1 MTWSSKKNLVAMA
14 MLALPLLASCR
25 PDDGA
30 VSRAL
35 RNLFSV
41 GIEPLSEDAR
51 LQLERFGTIISASA
65 DDASDVSAVLTHFS
79 DALTQV
85 RREYVRPVDEIAA
98 IDAAFAAA
106 RNRLNSGEPASPQD
120 LVDTALDGMLKSL
133 DPHSNYMNP
142 QSFEE
147 FEVQIRGEF
156 GGLGIEIAEKDG
168 LIRVISPIEETPA
181 ARAGIMPGDAI
192 TRVDGNSIQGI
203 RVMDAV
209 RRMRGPP
216 GTMIR
221 LTIQRDGVPDFEV
234 ILERAIIQI
243 RPVRWHME
251 NDIGYLRVSVF
262 NEQVKA
268 GIEHAMEELKRGA
281 GGKLAGLVIDLRA
294 NPGGRLDQSVW
305 MSDAFIDQGLIV
317 ETRGRH
323 AGDRYVYEAEAGDLI
338 RNVPILVLVNV
349 GSASAAEIVAAA
361 LQDSGRALV
370 MGTRTYG
377 KGSVQ
382 TIFPLPREGGLR
394 LTTALHYRPSGQSIQ
409 ALGVLPDIVI
419 TSEKVSKIS
428 SEADLPG
435 AISSDHQELEE
446 SRLQVPEASCPSRD
460 DGDFVLGCA
469 LLFLKSG
476 GELVFLDALGRQR

>member
-1 MTWSSKKNLVAMA
+1 MTWSSKTNLVAMA

-65 DDASDVSAVLTHFS
+65 DDESDVSAVLTHFS

-203 RVMDAV
+203 SVMDAV

-394 LTTALHYRPSGQSIQ
+394 LTTALHYRPSGKSIQ

>member
-1 MTWSSKKNLVAMA
+1 
-14 MLALPLLASCR
+14 
-25 PDDGA
+25 
-30 VSRAL
+30 
-35 RNLFSV
+35 
-41 GIEPLSEDAR
+41 
-51 LQLERFGTIISASA
+51 
-65 DDASDVSAVLTHFS
+65 
-79 DALTQV
+79 
-85 RREYVRPVDEIAA
+85 
-98 IDAAFAAA
+98 
-106 RNRLNSGEPASPQD
+106 
-120 LVDTALDGMLKSL
+120 
-133 DPHSNYMNP
+133 
-142 QSFEE
+142 
-147 FEVQIRGEF
+147 
-156 GGLGIEIAEKDG
+156 
-168 LIRVISPIEETPA
+168 
-181 ARAGIMPGDAI
+181 
-192 TRVDGNSIQGI
+192 
-203 RVMDAV
+203 
-209 RRMRGPP
+209 
-216 GTMIR
+216 
-221 LTIQRDGVPDFEV
+221 
-234 ILERAIIQI
+234 
-243 RPVRWHME
+243 VRWHME

>member
-203 RVMDAV
+203 SVMDAV

>member
-203 RVMDAV
+203 SVMDAV

-221 LTIQRDGVPDFEV
+221 LTIQR
-234 ILERAIIQI
+234 
-243 RPVRWHME
+243 
-251 NDIGYLRVSVF
+251 
-262 NEQVKA
+262 
-268 GIEHAMEELKRGA
+268 
-281 GGKLAGLVIDLRA
+281 
-294 NPGGRLDQSVW
+294 
-305 MSDAFIDQGLIV
+305 
-317 ETRGRH
+317 
-323 AGDRYVYEAEAGDLI
+323 
-338 RNVPILVLVNV
+338 
-349 GSASAAEIVAAA
+349 
-361 LQDSGRALV
+361 
-370 MGTRTYG
+370 
-377 KGSVQ
+377 
-382 TIFPLPREGGLR
+382 
-394 LTTALHYRPSGQSIQ
+394 
-409 ALGVLPDIVI
+409 
-419 TSEKVSKIS
+419 
-428 SEADLPG
+428 
-435 AISSDHQELEE
+435 
-446 SRLQVPEASCPSRD
+446 
-460 DGDFVLGCA
+460 
-469 LLFLKSG
+469 
-476 GELVFLDALGRQR
+476 